1 MVKKYNTKVRQAI
14 SDEYVRCSKEKA
26 EAEKEFEKLA
36 VQLANDDGILTHK
49 QYLKLSG
56 DAEYLRRKIEDL
68 GVELDTWDKAREIC
82 LNIADELL

>member
-1 MVKKYNTKVRQAI
+1 MEKYNTKVRQAI
-14 SDEYVRCSKEKA
+14 SDEWVRCSKRKA
-26 EAEKEFEKLA
+26 EMEKKYEKIAL
-36 VQLANDDGILTHK
+36 QLANDNGILTHK

-68 GVELDTWDKAREIC
+68 CVELDTWDKAREIC

>member
-1 MVKKYNTKVRQAI
+1 MVEKYNTKVRQAI

-26 EAEKEFEKLA
+26 EAEKEFERLT
-36 VQLANDDGILTHK
+36 VQLANDGGDLTHK

-68 GVELDTWDKAREIC
+68 GVELDTLDKAREIC
-82 LNIADELL
+82 LNIADEML

>member
-1 MVKKYNTKVRQAI
+1 MVEKYNTKVRQAI
-14 SDEYVRCSKEKA
+14 SDELVRCSKEKA

-36 VQLANDDGILTHK
+36 LQLANDGGNLTHK

-68 GVELDTWDKAREIC
+68 GVEFDTWDKAREIC
-82 LNIADELL
+82 LNIADEML

>member
-14 SDEYVRCSKEKA
+14 SDEYVRCSKQKA
-26 EAEKEFEKLA
+26 EMEKECEKIAL
-36 VQLANDDGILTHK
+36 QLANDNGILTHK

-56 DAEYLRRKIEDL
+56 DAEHLRRKIEDL

-82 LNIADELL
+82 LNIADEML